1 MDPAVV
7 GSAQFG
13 QLWKSNL
20 PGNYGGYL
28 EQIYSQPLVYTL
40 DDGIQYVFIATTQNN
55 VYKVNAKT
63 GTIVASRSLHI
74 PFLTSDLNGC
84 VDINPTV
91 GVTATGVIDPATDTW
106 YLTAKTYV
114 DQSDKT
120 KGLANGRYWFHAID
134 VNTLAEKSGFP
145 RDLEGTTGRN
155 NPNRMFQGGIH
166 HQRPALLQ
174 AGQYIYAGFASHC
187 VQWNFTGWIMGWDKD
202 SGNLVEHY
210 TMEGG
215 KEPNTTPGGGIWM
228 SGGGLASD
236 GQGSMFFATGNGY
249 ASQLAGTPVPG
260 RQPPTDLE
268 EAAVNMKLNEDGTVT
283 VVDFFMPWEKV
294 QIDGADK
301 DLGTTPLE
309 LLPSDVFTCPN
320 VKRIGVVTGKSGK
333 TYILNVD
340 NLGGYQEGA
349 NKLDAVPQVIQNENS
364 VYAGAGVYPGDG
376 GYIYINVI
384 QYPTHVFKFSC
395 DSNGNPQFTK
405 VADTP
410 ERNAYVLGTGHGT
423 TTSMNGQQGTGL
435 YWVTDV
441 DGYNLRIYDAVPQ
454 NGVLNLIKTANVVGV
469 TKFTRPVFGDGRAY
483 ISTNQGALY
492 CFGSPVNLP
501 LTCSSPNDFGSELL
515 NSTSAPKT
523 IQCQANIDT
532 QITSMILKGNPN
544 FQITGQPTLP
554 ASVSKG
560 SNFSFQA
567 VFKPQNPGPLS
578 SDVLL
583 ATVNSNTGY
592 STSTP
597 VSLKGTG
604 DSLAPLL
611 TVSPN
616 TVSFSGVITGQQQ
629 GGVTQSAIL
638 TNAGD
643 GTLHITGIDYS
654 IVSEGGATVAPN
666 TTTLG
671 PQVGPF
677 TFQGLPSTIP
687 GNSQVTVNVNFNP
700 SQSGNYAVYLTIQS
714 DGGKKVLDV
723 FGTAGTYPKALLE
736 FQAADGSGK
745 WIPYTNNTPPFTFGN
760 VYEESTRSL
769 KMRLTNNG
777 SSDAASLSVTVSKPP
792 FGVPGIIGANNQVD
806 IAEGTILAAGESATA
821 VLYCSVPKSQ
831 VNVDSY
837 NGSAQWTMNTGDPD
851 FGKQHI
857 QFTCSAV
864 TEQVGPLASNG
875 SAIFRYEGC
884 WKENNP

>member
-134 VNTLAEKSGFP
+134 VNTLTEKSGFP

-567 VFKPQNPGPLS
+567 VFKPQTPGPLS

-643 GTLHITGIDYS
+643 GTLLITGIDYS

-666 TTTLG
+666 TTALG

-700 SQSGNYAVYLTIQS
+700 SQSGNYAVYLTIHS

>member
-567 VFKPQNPGPLS
+567 VFKPQTPGSLS

-643 GTLHITGIDYS
+643 GSLHITGIDYS

-666 TTTLG
+666 TTALG

-677 TFQGLPSTIP
+677 TFQGLPNTIP

-700 SQSGNYAVYLTIQS
+700 SQSGNYAVYLTIHS

-736 FQAADGSGK
+736 FQAADGTGK

>member
-40 DDGIQYVFIATTQNN
+40 NDGIQYVFIATTQNN
-55 VYKVNAKT
+55 VYKINAKT

-174 AGQYIYAGFASHC
+174 AGQFIYAGFASHC

-236 GQGSMFFATGNGY
+236 SQGSMFFATGNGY

-268 EAAVNMKLNEDGTVT
+268 EAAVNMKLNDDGTVT

-320 VKRIGVVTGKSGK
+320 VKRMGVVTGKSGK

-364 VYAGAGVYPGDG
+364 VYAGAGVYPGEG

-441 DGYNLRIYDAVPQ
+441 DGYNVRIYDAIPQ
-454 NGVLNLIKTANVVGV
+454 NGVLNLIKTANVAGV

-532 QITSMILKGNPN
+532 QITSMVLKGNPN

-554 ASVSKG
+554 VAVSKG

-567 VFKPQNPGPLS
+567 VFRPQIPGPLS

-643 GTLHITGIDYS
+643 GTLHITGIDFS
-654 IVSEGGATVAPN
+654 IISEGGATVAPN
-666 TTTLG
+666 TTALG

-687 GNSQVTVNVNFNP
+687 GNSQVTVNINFNP
-700 SQSGNYAVYLTIQS
+700 SHSGNYAVYLTIHS

-723 FGTAGTYPKALLE
+723 FGTAGTYPKAFLE

-745 WIPYTNNTPPFTFGN
+745 WIPYTSNSPPFSFGN

-857 QFTCSAV
+857 QFTCNAV